1 MISLPLN
8 VPLSQHNMKIEGL
21 RKKKGETLST
31 NPQRIKYH
39 NHRASFLSC
48 RINRVWIKE
57 YQHSTTQEVKAPRS
71 QYCFLLLKPR
81 VHISVLNVNIYL
93 RKKKGIDAQVSGV
106 LIEKFLKWINFFK
119 KRKLLAL
126 FIVVPSS
133 ILSPFLFVQI

>member
-21 RKKKGETLST
+21 RKKKKGETLST

-106 LIEKFLKWINFFK
+106 LIEKFLKWINFF
-119 KRKLLAL
+119 
-126 FIVVPSS
+126 
-133 ILSPFLFVQI
+133 